1 MKINRRIVFLF
12 AGGMVAALCAGM
24 LLFSCSGGGGGGS
37 GQSGT
42 VALYITDDMAGYRQ
56 VTATI
61 NTISLL
67 NTGSSNSCTV
77 FTGPQTFDITNLAG
91 VMQLINV
98 TSCPVVPY
106 NRIHIEFAKNVTLM
120 DLAGNTSPCQFVSYM
135 DAHNKPN
142 ALSCGADSCT
152 LDVNGAV
159 NVLVNKQ
166 NKLALD
172 FDLKNFDVLNF
183 GNPATCSVTMKVSPL
198 HAGDMEALKHPEA
211 ITGLVSGLSTTNKTF
226 TLTRGYASFNVL
238 YSGITTSRQ
247 PGIDTLL
254 QRAQDDRL
262 RVRVL
267 APQID
272 LANHTITATALFVKV
287 EGTIAAGSLNT
298 TNHTFTVNYGSGTS
312 IAVDYSAAIVDGV
325 LSEGG
330 WVGVKLY
337 GFDGTDFLAQR
348 VEVEADGTTTDD

>member
-1 MKINRRIVFLF
+1 MI
-12 AGGMVAALCAGM
+12 AALFTGA
-24 LLFSCSGGGGGGS
+24 LLYSCSGGGGGDAA
-37 GQSGT
+37 QSGA
-42 VALYITDDMAGYRQ
+42 VALYLTDDIADYRQ

-61 NTISLL
+61 NTIALL
-67 NTGSSNSCTV
+67 HTGSSNSCAV

-120 DLAGNTSPCQFVSYM
+120 DLAGNTSPCQFQSYK
-135 DAHNKPN
+135 DVHNKPN
-142 ALSCGADSCT
+142 ALSCGADACT
-152 LDVNGAV
+152 LDINGAV

-183 GNPATCSVTMKVSPL
+183 GSPAACSVTMKVSPL

-211 ITGLVSGLSTTNKTF
+211 ITGLVSGLSTTDKTF
-226 TLTRGYASFNVL
+226 TLTRGNASFNVL

-254 QRAQDDRL
+254 RRAQDDRL
-262 RVRVL
+262 RARVL
-267 APQID
+267 ASQID
-272 LANHTITATALFVKV
+272 LANHTITATALYVKV
-287 EGTIAAGSLNT
+287 EGTIAADSLDT
-298 TNHTFTVNYGSGTS
+298 TNHTFTLNYGSGKS
-312 IAVDYSAAIVDGV
+312 IALDYSPAIVDGI

-330 WVGVKLY
+330 WAGVKLY
-337 GFDGTDFLAQR
+337 GFDGTSFLALR
-348 VEVEADGTTTDD
+348 VEVEANGTATDD